1 MLDFEETQRKLAVV
15 SAEDRI
21 RRVKGIPDID
31 PVLRL
36 KWGLA
41 LLGDEK
47 AKEYLE
53 WLQTRL
59 DDSRQPSHTFA

>member
-1 MLDFEETQRKLAVV
+1 MLDFDETRRKPAVA

-21 RRVKGIPDID
+21 RRVKGIPNDID

-47 AKEYLE
+47 AKEYLA
-53 WLQTRL
+53 WLRTRL
-59 DDSRQPSHTFA
+59 DDSRQASR